1 MHAYIISILKRDMPS
16 MFGKDSKK
24 KELINKLPEVYKE
37 VERTYQISPGDFPSL
52 SRMREVL
59 KDLDFTKFHALKPRM
74 IEKVDTMLSSDMTRL
89 MQMIPTE
96 ESIDKKHPGL
106 ANLLGTLVSGA
117 IEVGGTLDEMLKQ
130 QALALLR

>member
-1 MHAYIISILKRDMPS
+1 MSADKEFDGLVQIFSKTVAASIGQQHHQHPSSHTSISGLRSLARHAPGINLLSHGGQSSKA
-16 MFGKDSKK
+16 FG
-24 KELINKLPEVYKE
+24 
-37 VERTYQISPGDFPSL
+37 
-52 SRMREVL
+52 
-59 KDLDFTKFHALKPRM
+59 
-74 IEKVDTMLSSDMTRL
+74 SD
-89 MQMIPTE
+89 E